1 MILGIGLSCRPVP
14 GQASGVF
21 VLAVSL
27 KGGATGTFEAI
38 ERLSEHAR
46 PARLEKAARLTFAED
61 RLASLAAGALADL
74 VAQRFVE
81 CDADPFEYGAFG
93 KPDFRAGFG
102 FHISLA
108 HSREVACCAFSRAPV
123 GIDVEGPIAFS
134 EEISSAFA
142 RRELSR
148 MRALADQDARACMAA
163 RLWTRKEALGKYHGC
178 GLCDEVL
185 RADVLDGMAPAVDLP
200 VWDFPSAASKPP
212 FFSTVRVA
220 GQALSTCGHGRL
232 RRARLGVDDM
242 ISCISAAERP
252 TTIGVDAWV

>member
-1 MILGIGLSCRPVP
+1 MP

-27 KGGATGTFEAI
+27 KGGATGTFESI

-46 PARLEKAARLTFAED
+46 PARLAKAARLKFAED
-61 RLASLAAGALADL
+61 RLASLVAGALADL
-74 VAQRFVE
+74 VAERFVG
-81 CDADPFEYGAFG
+81 CDADPFELGVFG
-93 KPDFRAGFG
+93 KPDFRAGLG
-102 FHISLA
+102 LHISLA
-108 HSREVACCAFSRAPV
+108 HSRAVACCAFSRAPV

-134 EEISSAFA
+134 EEISSCFA
-142 RRELSR
+142 TRERSR
-148 MRALADQDARACMAA
+148 MRALEDSDARARMAA

-185 RADVLDGMAPAVDLP
+185 RADVLDGMAPAVSPPDGD
-200 VWDFPSAASKPP
+200 VSSIVSEPP
-212 FFSTVRVA
+212 FFSTVRMA

-232 RRARLGVDDM
+232 HRARLGVDDV

-252 TTIGVDAWV
+252 MTIGVDAWV